1 MSRTRSLRNAAI
13 VLAIVSLTLGIASP
27 SQATTSR
34 YRIAEETLADTRSY
48 GIQID
53 RSQIHAPRPLIVLL
67 PGLGETEAQLD
78 ADAGGYRFGRADNVI
93 VAYGH
98 QTTDRGGYLSW
109 NAGGCCEYAAADDLG
124 YLRQV
129 VVDIERRTAVDT
141 HRVYVIGMSNGG
153 MMALRAVCQAPSV
166 FAAAG
171 SVAGPQL
178 LPTCAR
184 PIWRHLHGSGDSI
197 VPLHGGKTTWNSLPF
212 PDTTTEAARFG
223 GFASVGIVNGAQ
235 HTWPRVGDGT
245 WNFDGLSD
253 IWAHI
258 APFHL

>member
-1 MSRTRSLRNAAI
+1 MSPTQHLPKVGMA
-13 VLAIVSLTLGIASP
+13 LAVVSLTLAVASP

-34 YRIAEETLADTRSY
+34 YRIAQVPLANARSY
-48 GIQID
+48 GVQID
-53 RSQIHAPRPLIVLL
+53 RSAIHVPRPLIVLL

-78 ADAGGYRFGRADNVI
+78 ADAGGYLFGRAHNII

-129 VVDIERRTAVDT
+129 VADIERRTAVDA

-178 LPTCAR
+178 LATCAR
-184 PIWRHLHGSGDSI
+184 PIWRHLHGTSDSV
-197 VPLHGGKTTWNSLPF
+197 VPLHGGKTTWNSMPF

-223 GFASVGIVNGAQ
+223 GFVSVGMVKGAQ